1 MKPITFDVKYWNP
14 ERPLERITCDDPE
27 QAIEDLKNL
36 ILQEDVSG
44 VQMTVE
50 KNHPIERGY

>member
-1 MKPITFDVKYWNP
+1 MKPITFDVKYWTD
-14 ERPLERITCDDPE
+14 RPLERVTVEDPE
-27 QAIEDLKNL
+27 HAIVHLKELLLQA
-36 ILQEDVSG
+36 DVSG